1 MDMNSLILL
10 IFLCVL
16 SGGEASLYGL
26 FFGEHHELTLESSV
40 NPKCGNQCRDK
51 SVNFVDIGERSSNR
65 RWLWDVTHL
74 PAFYSIFTSEPNTNA
89 HVDWP
94 NFISQPNPKSL
105 SYGSEDPLWTSSVI
119 FESLVEFNDT
129 NDDMKLNY
137 SKCGM
142 DESYCRTYSLYNC
155 TWDRELLVN
164 TTTHLTIQFVSQHCS
179 FNDMGNDKGKI
190 NITVSAFIDDGYGYW
205 LPHLAHSYRTCEV
218 DVQLDGIQTG
228 SNFTN
233 GRFSILMLVDSSSSE
248 GSFSR
253 RQTESL
259 NDEHTPGIFE
269 TNELIFSGMNKS
281 QEAYIQWRPVVYSK
295 HVRGLADSTRVFMS
309 KGIAVTAL
317 HKYFNLTSLYA
328 IYGNRID
335 QFLAR
340 RYLVSFG
347 APNDGFY
354 NKTQYNAW
362 TFTLGHGEP
371 IDGNLS
377 RNVIIASTF
386 LGIIVVISIMVSS
399 SFCLYKRWKN
409 RNTEPHFSYGQ
420 I

>member
-26 FFGEHHELTLESSV
+26 FFGNIMSKLTLESSV

-164 TTTHLTIQFVSQHCS
+164 TTTHLTIQF
-179 FNDMGNDKGKI
+179 I

-205 LPHLAHSYRTCEV
+205 LPHLAHS
-218 DVQLDGIQTG
+218 L
-228 SNFTN
+228 S
-233 GRFSILMLVDSSSSE
+233 FSILMLVDSSSSE

-269 TNELIFSGMNKS
+269 TNELIFSGMNKT
-281 QEAYIQWRPVVYSK
+281 
-295 HVRGLADSTRVFMS
+295 DSTRVFMS
-309 KGIAVTAL
+309 KGIAVTAM

-362 TFTLGHGEP
+362 TFNLGHGEP